1 MRTGLL
7 IMLVAVLAASP
18 AGCGGSGQKSAATA
32 PSTPAATSP
41 APSPGNAAL
50 PPSTV
55 VALSAHVLTAG
66 DLRGFSQRGPLPES
80 TKAAGWVKE
89 SEPESPAAA
98 RARHVASLQRLGFT
112 AGVRERLQ
120 ATGGGPAEGISIA
133 ERFTSP
139 SGAGA
144 ELSDQIAQLKAQ
156 GGFSS
161 FAVPAIPR
169 ARGLATTP
177 GGPFT
182 GFNVAFA
189 KGAYYY
195 LVGVGF
201 PAGASPAP
209 TREGLIAA
217 AQRLYERVHG

>member
-1 MRTGLL
+1 
-7 IMLVAVLAASP
+7 MLAAVLAASP

-55 VALSAHVLTAG
+55 VALSAHVLTAS
-66 DLRGFSQRGPLPES
+66 DLRGFSQRGPLSES
-80 TKAAGWVKE
+80 TNAAGWVKE

-98 RARHVASLQRLGFT
+98 RTRHMASLQRLGFT
-112 AGVRERLQ
+112 AGVRERLEP
-120 ATGGGPAEGISIA
+120 TGGGPAEGISMA
-133 ERFTSP
+133 ERFASP

-161 FAVPAIPR
+161 FAVPAIPG

-201 PAGASPAP
+201 PAGTSPAP
-209 TREGLIAA
+209 TRQGLIAA
-217 AQRLYERVHG
+217 ARRLYERVHS

>member
-1 MRTGLL
+1 VRRGLL
-7 IMLVAVLAASP
+7 IVLATVLAASP
-18 AGCGGSGQKSAATA
+18 AGCGGSGHSSAATA

-50 PPSTV
+50 PRSTV
-55 VALSAHVLTAG
+55 VTLSSHVLTAS
-66 DLRGFSQRGPLPES
+66 DLRGFSQRGPLSEG

-98 RARHVASLQRLGFT
+98 RTRHTARLRRLGFT
-112 AGVRERLQ
+112 AGVRERLES
-120 ATGGGPAEGISIA
+120 TGGGGAEGISMA
-133 ERFTSP
+133 EQFTSP
-139 SGAGA
+139 SGARA
-144 ELSDQIAQLKAQ
+144 ELADQIAQLKAQ
-156 GGFSS
+156 AGFSS
-161 FAVPAIPR
+161 FAVPAIPG

-177 GGPFT
+177 GGPVT

-201 PAGASPAP
+201 PAGTSPAP

-217 AQRLYERVHG
+217 AQRLYGRVHS